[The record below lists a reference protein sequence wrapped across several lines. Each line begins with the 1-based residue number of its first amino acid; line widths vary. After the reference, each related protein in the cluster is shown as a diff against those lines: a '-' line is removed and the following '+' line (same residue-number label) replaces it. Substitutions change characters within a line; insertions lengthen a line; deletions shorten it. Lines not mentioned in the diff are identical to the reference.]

1 MKVLYERV
9 AGIDVHKDMIK
20 VAIRSPGDK
29 PWTRKTE
36 VLEYRTF
43 YGVLQHMALE
53 LVRRGV
59 TQVVMEASGVYTEP
73 VYYALAEQDFEQIAV
88 INPAHAKAL
97 KGHKTDAKDC
107 ARLAELF
114 ECGLL
119 RGSYIPAP
127 ELKEVRDLT
136 RYRTKTVQ
144 ARTSEIQ
151 RLAKSLESAGI
162 KLGSVASEITGKS
175 ATAMIEALI
184 DGERRGAVLADLAM
198 GRMRTAGK
206 LADLS
211 QALAGRF
218 TGHHALMCR
227 LHLDRI
233 AVFNTAVAGLQEQ
246 ITARAAPWQRE
257 QDLLK
262 TIPGFGDTVAQAW
275 LAEIG
280 PAPHTY
286 FSSHE
291 KLASWVSLC
300 PGNNISARKRKH
312 GRTGDAGTYI
322 KPMLVQAAWSAIKG
336 RGRCR
341 PGTTGWS
348 AVSAGTRTRPPRK
361 RRSPRSRT
369 PCSRSPTR
377 SSRAGPPTRTWAP
390 TSTPG
395 GNHPPS
401 ARPTCCASSKSST
414 PAAPSPSAPR
424 RPPDQPA
431 ITCADR
437 IPADPGAAA
446 VHGIPAFPPDYQYHP
461 RTLDH
466 RSGHGPLPRAHRG
479 PSFRVRSRPA
489 GQSWGR
495 GRPTD
500 R

>member
-1 MKVLYERV
+1 MRVVHEYV

-36 VLEYRTF
+36 ILEFRTF
-43 YGVLQHMALE
+43 YGVLQAMARE
-53 LVRRGV
+53 LRRRGV
-59 TQVVMEASGVYTEP
+59 THVVMEASGIYTDP
-73 VYYALAEQDFEQIAV
+73 VYYALCEQDFEQVAV

-119 RGSYIPAP
+119 RGSYIPPA
-127 ELKEVRDLT
+127 ELREVRDLT
-136 RYRTKTVQ
+136 RYRIKTVQ

-151 RLAKSLESAGI
+151 RLGKSLESAGI

-175 ATAMIEALI
+175 AMAMIEALI
-184 DGERRGAVLADLAM
+184 DGERRGGVLADLAM

-233 AVFNTAVAGLQEQ
+233 AVFNTAVAGLEDQ
-246 ITARAAPWQRE
+246 ITAKAAPWQRE

-262 TIPGFGDTVAQAW
+262 TLPGFGDAVAQAW

-280 PAPHTY
+280 PAPHLH

-336 RGRCR
+336 RGRLQAR
-341 PGTTGWS
+341 YNRLVRRFGGDKNPAAKKKAITAIAHTLLKIAYQVLKSGTPYQDLGADFYTRRESPAQRQAYLLRQLEKLNPGCTVTI
-348 AVSAGTRTRPPRK
+348 RPPE
-361 RRSPRSRT
+361 
-369 PCSRSPTR
+369 
-377 SSRAGPPTRTWAP
+377 
-390 TSTPG
+390 
-395 GNHPPS
+395 
-401 ARPTCCASSKSST
+401 
-414 PAAPSPSAPR
+414 AA
-424 RPPDQPA
+424 
-431 ITCADR
+431 
-437 IPADPGAAA
+437 
-446 VHGIPAFPPDYQYHP
+446 
-461 RTLDH
+461 
-466 RSGHGPLPRAHRG
+466 
-479 PSFRVRSRPA
+479 
-489 GQSWGR
+489 
-495 GRPTD
+495 
-500 R
+500 